1 MPGNK
6 PACHKR
12 GTTNG
17 PESHYEP
24 RGDHIQPEEEPGDA
38 NKAGSKRGCLDDVE
52 SFVPAW
58 AKPPGI
64 VEAEKTED
72 EVPARRK
79 TANSAK
85 FLTFT
90 RMERKS
96 AREAVAVSCATSAA
110 ASPKARVMMVRSQSL
125 AALSSI
131 RRRRVVMSGV

>member
-1 MPGNK
+1 LGKENGAVVGTDYEHLAQVSTSDPEARQQMPGNK

-72 EVPARRK
+72 EVPSEEK
-79 TANSAK
+79 NS
-85 FLTFT
+85 
-90 RMERKS
+90 E
-96 AREAVAVSCATSAA
+96 
-110 ASPKARVMMVRSQSL
+110 
-125 AALSSI
+125 
-131 RRRRVVMSGV
+131 